1 MINRNSTL
9 YAKWDEIVFLILAF
23 VWFVVSLVYNIRGNN
38 QINYVDNAIYFFCV
52 MGTLQLVLTVKSIK
66 RLQGGCLFS
75 LYFIFFFF
83 CIFLAMDSF

>member
-38 QINYVDNAIYFFCV
+38 QINYVDNAIYFF
-52 MGTLQLVLTVKSIK
+52 VLWEHYS
-66 RLQGGCLFS
+66 
-75 LYFIFFFF
+75 
-83 CIFLAMDSF
+83 